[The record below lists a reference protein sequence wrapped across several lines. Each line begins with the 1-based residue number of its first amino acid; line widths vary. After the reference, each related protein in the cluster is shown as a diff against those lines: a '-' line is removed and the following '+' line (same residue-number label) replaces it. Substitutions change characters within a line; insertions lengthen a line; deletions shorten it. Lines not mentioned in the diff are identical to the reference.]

1 LTHSGWL
8 ECAAQHDKL
17 KCIGHFVD
25 AFRGGLSVI
34 SDTTTEVWWGN
45 LVVRSGKLGLCACY
59 TPKLDSRPTFPT
71 IMTSVLEI
79 IPLGGIGEFGMNCM
93 ALRYGDEMIIL
104 DAGMGFPEETA
115 YGVDVS
121 IPNFEFLEPYRD
133 DITAIVLTHGHE
145 DHLGALPYILK
156 RFNVPV
162 YCSHFTAGLAESK
175 LEEHELLGD
184 VLLHRVEPRDVVELG
199 AFTVEFIRVSHS
211 LVDCFSLAIKTPVG
225 TIIHTGD
232 YKVDETPVIGE
243 PIDLRSFR
251 RYGQD
256 GVLALLSDSTNA
268 TVPGRT
274 PSERAVIP
282 AFEEIF
288 VEAKGRIIV
297 AAFASSI
304 HRLQIVMDVSQQF
317 NRRVCV
323 LGRSMQKNV
332 EVADRL
338 GYLDIPDGL
347 LVSLNQAKLMSDAE
361 VVFLVTGSQG
371 ESRAALSQMATQS
384 YKGLTIDEGDTVV
397 LSARIIPGNERL
409 ISRMIGFIYKRGANI
424 IEEKR
429 RLIHVSGHASQED
442 IRILTEAVRPR
453 YVVPIHGE
461 YRMLF
466 RHKEFVKNHLG
477 YAEDDIILI
486 ENGDVLE
493 LDGERAAV
501 IDKREVGRTFIDD
514 SGFEEISSDLIR
526 ERKQLAYEG
535 TITLAVTIR
544 DDTGELLGDPR
555 IVARGVRGLSSN
567 GLGSLGQSS
576 GDDGVAENDMLKGAL
591 LVVSA
596 ALAGASRQTLE
607 DDSLLKEHLRVELKR
622 FIQKQTGSRPVIMPM
637 IIRV

>member
-1 LTHSGWL
+1 M
-8 ECAAQHDKL
+8 A
-17 KCIGHFVD
+17 
-25 AFRGGLSVI
+25 
-34 SDTTTEVWWGN
+34 
-45 LVVRSGKLGLCACY
+45 
-59 TPKLDSRPTFPT
+59 
-71 IMTSVLEI
+71 SVLEI

-93 ALRYGDEMIIL
+93 AVRYGDEMLIL

-115 YGVDVS
+115 YGVDAS
-121 IPNFEFLEPYRD
+121 IPNFSFLDEYRD

-145 DHLGALPYILK
+145 DHLGALPYLLK
-156 RFNVPV
+156 RFNVPI

-184 VLLHRVEPRDVVELG
+184 VLLHRVEPRDVVDIG
-199 AFTVEFIRVSHS
+199 VFSVEFIRVSHS
-211 LVDCFSLAIKTPVG
+211 LVDCFSLAIQTPVG

-288 VEAKGRIIV
+288 SEATGRIIIS
-297 AAFASSI
+297 AFASSI
-304 HRLQIVMDVSQQF
+304 HRLQIVLDVAQQF
-317 NRRVCV
+317 NRHVCV

-332 EVADRL
+332 EVAERL

-347 LVSLNQAKLMSDAE
+347 LVSLNEAKLMSDHE
-361 VVFLVTGSQG
+361 IVFLVTGSQG

-384 YKGLTIDEGDTVV
+384 YKGLMIEEGDTVV

-409 ISRMIGFIYKRGANI
+409 ISRMIGYIYKRGANI

-429 RLIHVSGHASQED
+429 RLVHVSGHASQED
-442 IRILTEAVRPR
+442 IRIMTEAVRPKF
-453 YVVPIHGE
+453 VVPIHGE

-477 YAEDDIILI
+477 YAEENIILI

-501 IDKREVGRTFIDD
+501 IDKREVKRTFIDD
-514 SGFEEISSDLIR
+514 TGFEEIEYETVR
-526 ERKQLAYEG
+526 ERKKMAYEG
-535 TITLAVTIR
+535 IVTLVVTVNSAS
-544 DDTGELLGDPR
+544 GELETAPR
-555 IVARGVRGLSSN
+555 IIAHGVRGIDGTN
-567 GLGSLGQSS
+567 GFIKSAQAVIADSFSKASPVQLA
-576 GDDGVAENDMLKGAL
+576 DD
-591 LVVSA
+591 
-596 ALAGASRQTLE
+596 T
-607 DDSLLKEHLRVELKR
+607 LLKEYLRLELKR
-622 FIQKQTGSRPVIMPM
+622 FIQTQTGSRPVITPV
-637 IIRV
+637 IQKI

>member
-1 LTHSGWL
+1 MS
-8 ECAAQHDKL
+8 
-17 KCIGHFVD
+17 
-25 AFRGGLSVI
+25 
-34 SDTTTEVWWGN
+34 N
-45 LVVRSGKLGLCACY
+45 
-59 TPKLDSRPTFPT
+59 
-71 IMTSVLEI
+71 VLEI

-93 ALRYGDEMIIL
+93 SVRYGDEMIIL

-115 YGVDVS
+115 YGVDIS
-121 IPNFEFLEPYRD
+121 IPNFEFLEEYRD
-133 DITAIVLTHGHE
+133 NIVAIVLTHGHE
-145 DHLGALPYILK
+145 DHIGALPFILK
-156 RFNVPV
+156 KFNVPV

-175 LEEHELLGD
+175 LDEHDLLGD
-184 VLLHRVEPRDVVELG
+184 TLLHRVAPRDVVEIG
-199 AFTVEFIRVSHS
+199 PFSVEFIRVSHS

-251 RYGQD
+251 RYGQE

-288 VEAKGRIIV
+288 AEAAGRIIV

-304 HRLQIVMDVSQQF
+304 HRLQIVLDIAQQF
-317 NRRVCV
+317 NRKVCV

-332 EVADRL
+332 EIADRL

-347 LVSLNQAKLMSDAE
+347 LVPLNEAKQMRSNRI
-361 VVFLVTGSQG
+361 VFLVTGSQG
-371 ESRAALSQMATQS
+371 ESRAALSQMAVQS
-384 YKGLTIDEGDTVV
+384 YKGMSIEEGDTVV

-442 IRILTEAVRPR
+442 IRIMTEAVRPKF
-453 YVVPIHGE
+453 VVPIHGE

-466 RHKEFVKNHLG
+466 RHKEFIKNHVG
-477 YAEDDIILI
+477 YNEENIILI

-493 LDGERAAV
+493 LDGERAA
-501 IDKREVGRTFIDD
+501 IINKREIGRTFIDD
-514 SGFEEISSDLIR
+514 TGFEQIERETVR
-526 ERKQLAYEG
+526 ERKQMAAEG
-535 TITLAVTIR
+535 IVTLIVTI
-544 DDTGELLGDPR
+544 DAETGELQATPE
-555 IVARGVRGLSSN
+555 IVVRGVQGFDGQN
-567 GLGSLGQSS
+567 GSLKDAQR
-576 GDDGVAENDMLKGAL
+576 VIE
-591 LVVSA
+591 A
-596 ALAGASRQTLE
+596 AVTGASRDTLA
-607 DDSLLKEHLRVELKR
+607 DQSLLKEHVRVELKR
-622 FIQKQTGSRPVIMPM
+622 FIQKLTGARPVIMP
-637 IIRV
+637 VVVQV

>member
-1 LTHSGWL
+1 M
-8 ECAAQHDKL
+8 A
-17 KCIGHFVD
+17 
-25 AFRGGLSVI
+25 
-34 SDTTTEVWWGN
+34 
-45 LVVRSGKLGLCACY
+45 VRY
-59 TPKLDSRPTFPT
+59 
-71 IMTSVLEI
+71 E
-79 IPLGGIGEFGMNCM
+79 
-93 ALRYGDEMIIL
+93 DEMLIL

-115 YGVDVS
+115 YGVDVC
-121 IPNFEFLEPYRD
+121 IPNFDFLEEYRD
-133 DITAIVLTHGHE
+133 NITAIVLTHGHE

-156 RFNVPV
+156 KFNVPV

-175 LEEHELLGD
+175 LEEHDLLGD
-184 VLLHRVEPRDVVELG
+184 TLLHRVEPRDVVELG
-199 AFTVEFIRVSHS
+199 VFSVEFIRVSHS

-251 RYGQD
+251 RYGQE

-288 VEAKGRIIV
+288 AEARGRIIV

-304 HRLQIVMDVSQQF
+304 HRLQIVLDIAQQF
-317 NRRVCV
+317 NRKVCV

-332 EVADRL
+332 EISDRL

-347 LVSLNQAKLMSDAE
+347 LVSLNEAKQMRDQE
-361 VVFLVTGSQG
+361 IVFLVTGSQG
-371 ESRAALSQMATQS
+371 EARAALSQMATQS
-384 YKGLTIDEGDTVV
+384 YKGLMIDEGDTVV

-409 ISRMIGFIYKRGANI
+409 ISRMIGMIYKRGANI

-429 RLIHVSGHASQED
+429 RLVHVSGHASQED
-442 IRILTEAVRPR
+442 IRIMTEAVRPKF
-453 YVVPIHGE
+453 VVPIHGE

-477 YAEDDIILI
+477 YAEENIILI

-501 IDKREVGRTFIDD
+501 VGKREIGRTFIDD
-514 SGFEEISSDLIR
+514 TGFDEIESETVR
-526 ERKQLAYEG
+526 QRRQMAYEG
-535 TITLAVTIR
+535 MVTLIVTI
-544 DDTGELLGDPR
+544 DAETGELQTPPEF
-555 IVARGVRGLSSN
+555 VTRGVRGFDSTN
-567 GLGSLGQSS
+567 GH
-576 GDDGVAENDMLKGAL
+576 LKDAQR
-591 LVVSA
+591 VIA
-596 ALAGASRQTLE
+596 AAITGASRQTLNDE
-607 DDSLLKEHLRVELKR
+607 SLLKEHLRVELKR
-622 FIQKQTGSRPVIMPM
+622 FIQKLTGAKPVIMPVVVLF
-637 IIRV
+637 RLSFKSQETPVTLLDRQRLFLDSPARRPASDAGWRLNLRAEAPKLGLVARRAEVLDEVSAGD

>member
-1 LTHSGWL
+1 VS
-8 ECAAQHDKL
+8 
-17 KCIGHFVD
+17 
-25 AFRGGLSVI
+25 
-34 SDTTTEVWWGN
+34 
-45 LVVRSGKLGLCACY
+45 
-59 TPKLDSRPTFPT
+59 
-71 IMTSVLEI
+71 SVLEI

-93 ALRYGDEMIIL
+93 AVRYGDEMLIL
-104 DAGMGFPEETA
+104 DAGMGFPEEAA
-115 YGVDVS
+115 YGVDVC
-121 IPNFEFLEPYRD
+121 IPNFAFLEEYRD
-133 DITAIVLTHGHE
+133 DITAIILTHGHE

-175 LEEHELLGD
+175 LEEHELLD
-184 VLLHRVEPRDVVELG
+184 NVLVHRVEPRDVVDIG
-199 AFTVEFIRVSHS
+199 SFTVEFIRVSHS

-288 VEAKGRIIV
+288 VEAKGRIVV

-304 HRLQIVMDVSQQF
+304 HRLQIVLDIAQQF

-332 EVADRL
+332 EIADRL

-347 LVSLNQAKLMSDAE
+347 LVSLNQAKQMSDDAI
-361 VVFLVTGSQG
+361 VFLVTGSQG
-371 ESRAALSQMATQS
+371 EARAALSQMATQS
-384 YKGLTIDEGDTVV
+384 YKGLMIDEGDTVV

-429 RLIHVSGHASQED
+429 RLVHVSGHASQED
-442 IRILTEAVRPR
+442 IRIMTEAVRPKF
-453 YVVPIHGE
+453 VVPIHGE

-477 YAEDDIILI
+477 YAEENIILI

-493 LDGERAAV
+493 LDGERAVV
-501 IDKREVGRTFIDD
+501 IDKREIGRTFIDD
-514 SGFEEISSDLIR
+514 SGFEEIGSETVR

-535 TITLAVTIR
+535 TVTVVVTV
-544 DDTGELLGDPR
+544 DHETGELVGEPKIL
-555 IVARGVRGLSSN
+555 ARGVRGLSSPN
-567 GLGSLGQSS
+567 GFSPTNVDS
-576 GDDGVAENDMLKGAL
+576 VAQR
-591 LVVSA
+591 VSA
-596 ALAGASRQTLE
+596 NNHLIEDAQKVIEAAIRGASRQTLTE
-607 DDSLLKEHLRVELKR
+607 DTLLKEHLRVELKR
-622 FIQKQTGSRPVIMPM
+622 FIQKQSGARPVITPV
-637 IIRV
+637 IVRV

>member
-1 LTHSGWL
+1 MS
-8 ECAAQHDKL
+8 
-17 KCIGHFVD
+17 
-25 AFRGGLSVI
+25 
-34 SDTTTEVWWGN
+34 
-45 LVVRSGKLGLCACY
+45 
-59 TPKLDSRPTFPT
+59 
-71 IMTSVLEI
+71 SVLEI

-93 ALRYGDEMIIL
+93 VLRYGDEVLIL

-115 YGVDVS
+115 YGVDVC
-121 IPNFEFLEPYRD
+121 IPNFSFLDEYKD

-145 DHLGALPYILK
+145 DHLGALPYLLK
-156 RFNVPV
+156 KFNVPV

-175 LEEHELLGD
+175 LEEHDLLGD
-184 VLLHRVEPRDVVELG
+184 VLIHRVEPRDIVDLG
-199 AFTVEFIRVSHS
+199 SFTIEFIRVSHS
-211 LVDCFSLAIKTPVG
+211 LVDCFSLAIKSPVG

-251 RYGQD
+251 RYGQE

-288 VEAKGRIIV
+288 AEAKGRIIV

-304 HRLQIVMDVSQQF
+304 HRLQIVLDVAQQF

-323 LGRSMQKNV
+323 LGRSMQKNFD
-332 EVADRL
+332 VADRL

-347 LVSLNQAKLMSDAE
+347 LVSLNQTKDMSDDE
-361 VVFLVTGSQG
+361 IVFLVTGSQG
-371 ESRAALSQMATQS
+371 ESRAALSQMAMQS
-384 YKGLTIDEGDTVV
+384 YKGLMVEEGDTVV

-429 RLIHVSGHASQED
+429 RLVHVSGHASQED
-442 IRILTEAVRPR
+442 IRIMTEAVRPK
-453 YVVPIHGE
+453 YVVPVHGE

-477 YAEDDIILI
+477 YAEDNIILI

-501 IDKREVGRTFIDD
+501 IDKREIGRTFIDD
-514 SGFEEISSDLIR
+514 SGFEEIDSETVR
-526 ERKQLAYEG
+526 QRKQLAYEG
-535 TITLAVTIR
+535 SVTVVVTI
-544 DDTGELLGDPR
+544 DEETGEILEDPQF
-555 IVARGVRGLSSN
+555 VSRGVRGLASAN
-567 GLGSLGQSS
+567 GFSPIGANGS
-576 GDDGVAENDMLKGAL
+576 VAAPVGNNYL
-591 LVVSA
+591 LSDAKRVIASA
-596 ALAGASRQTLE
+596 VAGASRQTLTE
-607 DDSLLKEHLRVELKR
+607 DPLLKEHLRVELKR
-622 FIQKQTGSRPVIMPM
+622 FIQKRTGAKPVITFV
-637 IIRV
+637 IVRV